1 MAEFINS
8 AQQTVEVNAN
18 VLFSDTVVEPCCK
31 VRHRE
36 GSGIFTLKG
45 GRYIISFGGNISIP
59 AEETGT
65 TIVLAIALNGE
76 ALQGGIM
83 EYTPGAVGRFGN
95 VSKLVEIN
103 VPCNCC
109 YTLSVKNVGTIPMVV
124 DDANL
129 VTIRENVQEEKQ

>member
-1 MAEFINS
+1 MAEFINPLP
-8 AQQTVEVNAN
+8 QTVEINAN
-18 VLFSDTVVEPCCK
+18 VLFSDTIIEPCPK

-45 GRYIISFGGNISIP
+45 GRYLVLFNGNIAVP
-59 AEETGT
+59 TGETVGP
-65 TIVLAIALNGE
+65 ISLALALNGE

-83 EYTPGAVGRFGN
+83 TITPTAVEEFGN
-95 VSKLVEIN
+95 VSAMIYVD

-109 YTLSVKNVGTIPMVV
+109 YTLSVKNISTIPVTV

-129 VTIRENVQEEKQ
+129 VTIREV

>member
-1 MAEFINS
+1 MAEFINPLV
-8 AQQTVEVNAN
+8 QTVELNAN
-18 VLFSDTVVEPCCK
+18 VLFTGTTVAPCPK

-45 GRYIISFGGNISIP
+45 GRYLVAFNANIAVPTGETVGPIS
-59 AEETGT
+59 
-65 TIVLAIALNGE
+65 LAIALNGE

-83 EYTPGAVGRFGN
+83 TSTPAAVEEFGN
-95 VSKLVEIN
+95 VATMVYVD

-109 YTLSVKNVGTIPMVV
+109 YTLSVRNISTIPVNV

-129 VTIRENVQEEKQ
+129 VIIREVQ